1 MSVSVF
7 LSGAIEYCG
16 DYAHQWREIATPMLE
31 GSGYKVF
38 NPLDVKVTET
48 CKPHEIVDKNLFLQK
63 RSDILLVEYMIPNR
77 CYIGTDF
84 EMTYAKLH
92 GQPIIVFCDNENKDR
107 IYLKYLATKVASSL
121 EEAVEYIRSNYPTN

>member
-1 MSVSVF
+1 MAVSVF
-7 LSGAIEYCG
+7 LSGAIENCG
-16 DYAHQWREIATPMLE
+16 SYAYGWRGVATSMLE

-38 NPLDVKVTET
+38 NPLDIKVTEDS
-48 CKPHEIVDKNLFLQK
+48 KPHEVVDKNLFLQK
-63 RSDILLVEYMIPNR
+63 RSDILLVEYMIPDR

-92 GQPIIVFCDNENKDR
+92 SQPVIVFCDTLNKDR